1 MVTAAVIT
9 WMPVLGMSCSTEAMR
24 QRAWNCRMSM
34 DLTVSHVAV
43 TDVFTFN

>member
-9 WMPVLGMSCSTEAMR
+9 WMVLGMSCSTEAMR
-24 QRAWNCRMSM
+24 RAWNCRMSM

-43 TDVFTFN
+43 TGVFTFN